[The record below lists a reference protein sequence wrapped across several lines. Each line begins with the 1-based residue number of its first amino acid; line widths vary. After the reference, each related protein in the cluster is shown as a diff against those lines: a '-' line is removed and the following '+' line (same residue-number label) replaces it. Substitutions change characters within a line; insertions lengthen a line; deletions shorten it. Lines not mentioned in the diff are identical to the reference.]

1 MNNYFLTSI
10 YRNTIFVFF
19 LLIFLSSCSSMSSLK
34 FWESNDDNVDAP
46 KELIKITNNF
56 LINEDWKIAF
66 NGENILGNFVPAF
79 GGKDIYF
86 SDTSGLL
93 SSIDTLSGK
102 VNWKTE
108 SNFLSSG
115 VSSGFGILIISDIDG
130 NIIAQDQKDG
140 SVLWTTNV
148 KGEVLAPPAISATH
162 IIVKTGSGEL
172 LGLDKKSGELKWSY
186 RSKLPTLTI
195 RGSSSP
201 VIAENQVYVSFDNGR
216 LGVFELDSGF
226 PLWDGAISYQSGSSE
241 LESLNDSDSEPF
253 IEGGLVYTTNYQ
265 GNLNIF
271 DIAQKR
277 SVWTSKVSSF
287 YSPILMKGMLV
298 VVKDNSVLKSY
309 TLKTLEDSWE
319 SDEYKNREISNAV
332 SFKGN
337 LIFGDF
343 EGYIHAVDPLNGKTI
358 SRTRISKKPIKK
370 IISRSNNFYAVD
382 EGFNLFSLSI

>member
-1 MNNYFLTSI
+1 MNNYFVTSI

-19 LLIFLSSCSSMSSLK
+19 LLISLSSCSSMSSLK
-34 FWESNDDNVDAP
+34 FWESNDDNDDAP

-93 SSIDTLSGK
+93 SSIDTSSGK

-298 VVKDNSVLKSY
+298 VVKDNSVLKTY

-319 SDEYKNREISNAV
+319 SDEYKNREVSNAV

-382 EGFNLFSLSI
+382 EAFNLFSLSI